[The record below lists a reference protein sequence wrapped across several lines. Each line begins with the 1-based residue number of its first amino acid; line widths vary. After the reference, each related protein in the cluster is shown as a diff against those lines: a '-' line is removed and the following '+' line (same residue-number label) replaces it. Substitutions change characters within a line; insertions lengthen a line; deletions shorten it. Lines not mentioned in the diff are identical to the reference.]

1 MWISR
6 KINNDPEVKK
16 TLQEITKLIKSYSDA
31 TYIKKEKKFFTID
44 IGRFFKPRLSKYF
57 SILFSVA
64 VIEALLFYLY
74 DLELSVLN
82 DWVSLSLT
90 ISVPILVLG
99 ISLSTVAKS
108 LSESSRFASEY
119 LKDSCRTTVF
129 ACVTFL
135 TVFYSYLILQRHFS
149 SRFSGG

>member
-16 TLQEITKLIKSYSDA
+16 TLQENTKLIKSYSDA
-31 TYIKKEKKFFTID
+31 TYIKKEKIFFAID
-44 IGRFFKPRLSKYF
+44 IGRFFKPRLSTYF

-82 DWVSLSLT
+82 NWVRLSLT
-90 ISVPILVLG
+90 ISSLPILVLG

-108 LSESSRFASEY
+108 LSESSRFASD
-119 LKDSCRTTVF
+119 L
-129 ACVTFL
+129 
-135 TVFYSYLILQRHFS
+135 
-149 SRFSGG
+149 